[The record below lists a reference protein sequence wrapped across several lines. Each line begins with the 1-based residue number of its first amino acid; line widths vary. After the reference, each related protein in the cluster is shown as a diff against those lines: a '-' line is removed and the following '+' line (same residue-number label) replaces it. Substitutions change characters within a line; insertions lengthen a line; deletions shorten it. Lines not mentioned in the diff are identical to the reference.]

1 MLSKSYGTLTIEH
14 TFARFKPSLFLF
26 FMTLFDFLIF
36 GLVSGLSPGP
46 IMALCLGESLKHGAR
61 HAFAI
66 PFAIPVA
73 NLFIAPTMVITLALG
88 SHIKGLLEIIP
99 FFGAALLIYLGIQ
112 EWKNAGAIEV
122 KTVTRPF
129 LKAILIDL
137 LSPFGYLIWLTV
149 LGPTA
154 LRVWNESGV
163 QGFFLYYFIFMD
175 GVVASLL
182 FQVFA
187 ADMIRPYLSSEFVK
201 IILKVLAIILILFG
215 IKLLF

>member
-1 MLSKSYGTLTIEH
+1 
-14 TFARFKPSLFLF
+14 
-26 FMTLFDFLIF
+26 MTLFDFLIF

-46 IMALCLGESLKHGAR
+46 IMALCLGESLKHGAK

-73 NLFIAPTMVITLALG
+73 NLFIAPTMVMILALG
-88 SHIKGLLEIIP
+88 SQIKGLLEIIP

-129 LKAILIDL
+129 FKTIFIDL
-137 LSPFGYLIWLTV
+137 LSPFGYLVWLTI

-154 LRVWNESGV
+154 LRVWNESGLK
-163 QGFFLYYFIFMD
+163 GFSLYYLIFMG
-175 GVVASLL
+175 GVVVSLL

-187 ADMIRPYLSSEFVK
+187 ADLIRPYLSSNLTK
-201 IILKVLAIILILFG
+201 IILKVLAMVLILFG
-215 IKLLF
+215 FKLIFNFM